1 MRPAPFSYHKAE
13 GLDDALTM
21 LAEFGDEA
29 RPLAGGQSLVPMMN
43 LRLARPS
50 HLIDING
57 LGLDMIEERGDVVH
71 MGALVR
77 NARYASSELITRHFP
92 AFAEGV
98 DWIGHP
104 TIRRRGTLGGS
115 ISHADPTAELPALCV
130 LHDAA
135 IIAQSTAGSRRIPA
149 AEFFLSAYVT
159 CLEPGELVI
168 GVELP
173 IPPRPTS
180 GAFEEFA
187 ERRGDFAIVAV
198 GVILHHDQGRITDA
212 AITWSG
218 VDLVPVR
225 APDAAEMLRGQPL
238 ADLDVAMVARIL
250 AADINPLEDPLASAD
265 FRKDLIIELTHRAL
279 TRACEKAI

>member
-1 MRPAPFSYHKAE
+1 MRPAPFSYHKAA
-13 GLDDALTM
+13 GLDQALAM

-50 HLIDING
+50 HLIDIND
-57 LGLDMIEERGDVVH
+57 LGLDMIEERGHVVH
-71 MGALVR
+71 LGALVR
-77 NARYASSELITRHFP
+77 HERYAQDPVIARHFP

-115 ISHADPTAELPALCV
+115 IAHADPTAELPALCV
-130 LHDAA
+130 LHDAT
-135 IIAQSTAGSRRIPA
+135 IIAQSCAGTRHIPA
-149 AEFFLSAYVT
+149 ADFFVSAYVT
-159 CLEPGELVI
+159 SLEPGEMVT
-168 GVELP
+168 GVDLP

-187 ERRGDFAIVAV
+187 ERRGDFAMITV

-218 VDLVPVR
+218 IELAPVR
-225 APDAAEMLRGQPL
+225 AGAEILRGRSLADPDAAG
-238 ADLDVAMVARIL
+238 AARIM
-250 AADINPLEDPLASAD
+250 AAEITPLDDPIASAA
-265 FRKDLIIELTHRAL
+265 FRKDLIIELTQRAL